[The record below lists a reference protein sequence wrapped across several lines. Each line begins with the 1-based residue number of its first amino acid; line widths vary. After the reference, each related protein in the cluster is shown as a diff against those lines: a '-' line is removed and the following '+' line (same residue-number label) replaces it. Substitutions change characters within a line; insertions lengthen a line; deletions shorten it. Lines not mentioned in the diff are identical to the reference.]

1 MSKMTSICVGLAEC
15 NAAIEEAIAREQE
28 RCAAI
33 CDEVAEKWKLDAWN
47 SKTPKGA
54 DEAMNIAN
62 GATACAAAIRQTI
75 GGE

>member
-1 MSKMTSICVGLAEC
+1 MSEHNMSLAEC

-28 RCAAI
+28 WCAAV

-54 DEAMNIAN
+54 DEAMNISN
-62 GATACAAAIRQTI
+62 GAILCATAIRKR
-75 GGE
+75 